1 MIFTSCLKT
10 VQIRAFKSLRY
21 RAQIY
26 VNSSQKLQNGAGIT
40 TKQIKK
46 ILKIKSK
53 NQHKKKNKLSETVQR
68 IGS

>member
-40 TKQIKK
+40 TKQI
-46 ILKIKSK
+46 
-53 NQHKKKNKLSETVQR
+53 
-68 IGS
+68 